1 MADHHRRYGLLFLVF
16 FFSGLIKF
24 SFAYQFVVG
33 GRQGWVVNTSE
44 NYNHWA
50 ERMRFQVNDT
60 LLFKY
65 KKGSDSVLVVNK
77 DDYDNCN
84 TGNPILKLDDG
95 NSVFKFDR
103 SGPFFFISGNKANCD
118 QGQKLII
125 VVLAVRNRPPPP
137 PNAPVPSA
145 APPKSS
151 SSPSPSPTGGAPSP
165 ASSPLS
171 PSPAGEAPSP
181 ATSPLSPSPSVGAPA
196 PASSSPSPSGEAPA
210 PGTYELS
217 PLPGATSPSGAS
229 SGTPGS
235 PNSSTPGDVN
245 GNAPGGGSPPRSV
258 AAPAGRPSVVVLVAT
273 VVGVVGL
280 GGCIVSPN

>member
-245 GNAPGGGSPPRSV
+245 GNAPGGQAVGSC
-258 AAPAGRPSVVVLVAT
+258 
-273 VVGVVGL
+273 VGGDSSGSCGL
-280 GGCIVSPN
+280 GWLYRFPELMLLGILFNFW

>member
-1 MADHHRRYGLLFLVF
+1 MADHHRRYGLLFLVV
-16 FFSGLIKF
+16 FFSGFIKF
-24 SFAYQFVVG
+24 SFAYQFLVG
-33 GRQGWVVNTSE
+33 GRQGWVVNPSE
-44 NYNHWA
+44 DYNHWA

-65 KKGSDSVLVVNK
+65 EKGSDSVLLVNK
-77 DDYDNCN
+77 DNYDNCN

-95 NSVFKFDR
+95 DSLFKLDR

-171 PSPAGEAPSP
+171 PSPASGAPSP
-181 ATSPLSPSPSVGAPA
+181 ATSPAPSPSGRAPA
-196 PASSSPSPSGEAPA
+196 PATLSPSPSGEAPA
-210 PGTYELS
+210 PGTYGLS
-217 PLPGATSPSGAS
+217 PLPAASSPGGAS
-229 SGTPGS
+229 SETPGS
-235 PNSSTPGDVN
+235 PNSSTPVDVN
-245 GNAPGGGSPPRSV
+245 GNAPGGGSPPRSI

-280 GGCIVSPN
+280 GGFIVSPY

>member
-1 MADHHRRYGLLFLVF
+1 MADHHRSYGLLFLVV
-16 FFSGLIKF
+16 FFSGFMINF
-24 SFAYQFVVG
+24 SFAYQFLVG
-33 GRQGWVVNTSE
+33 GRQGWVVNPSE

-77 DDYDNCN
+77 NDYDNCN

-95 NSVFKFDR
+95 DSIFKFDR
-103 SGPFFFISGNKANCD
+103 SGPFFFISGNKPNCD

-125 VVLAVRNRPPPP
+125 VVLAVRNRSPPP

-151 SSPSPSPTGGAPSP
+151 SSPSPSPTGSGVPAP

-171 PSPAGEAPSP
+171 PSPAGGAPSPASPSPSGGAPAP
-181 ATSPLSPSPSVGAPA
+181 ATSPLSPSPEGG
-196 PASSSPSPSGEAPA
+196 ASS
-210 PGTYELS
+210 PGSHELS
-217 PLPGATSPSGAS
+217 PPPAATSPAGAS

-245 GNAPGGGSPPRSV
+245 GNATGGGSPPRSV
-258 AAPAGRPSVVVLVAT
+258 AAPACSPSVLLVAT
-273 VVGVVGL
+273 VVGLVGF
-280 GGCIVSPN
+280 GGFIVSPY